1 MTSLIRTE
9 WIKLRDELEFQ
20 YFDIDEKMRLQKN
33 RHHQGIYL
41 EVLSMVSEKLQ
52 RLDGLINLPIEKK
65 LTTTEQLLEFIRDEN
80 NG

>member
-1 MTSLIRTE
+1 LIRTE

-33 RHHQGIYL
+33 IHHQGIYQ
-41 EVLSMVSEKLQ
+41 EVLNTVSEKLQ

-65 LTTTEQLLEFIRDEN
+65 LTTTEQLLEFIRHEN